1 MALKLLKSQN
11 KLKTLPMMQ
20 KETVTVFILG
30 ATSLA
35 GINYASL
42 RGNETAAVFVKKPNH
57 HDLSH
62 MILGL
67 KSSLGDP
74 LKVKEV
80 ITRYATM
87 LRVSDAMKAA
97 LRAIC
102 AWPVDCLELL
112 VSILSK
118 YEVFET
124 ADTDENLMK
133 RSQSLIQEGKKLV
146 MPVKMFN
153 ELSRLPHEYLRE
165 QGEAVVG
172 GRFAVKM
179 LVKKHVDDETRK
191 RKVAKIEE
199 VSGHKSI
206 ASLRLEFPEKFT
218 NDIVDKFPGVK
229 VSSNQQCLE
238 NYTRQVVNNPKGD
251 EPKFDELEI
260 VEREADLR
268 EMKSLLKFIRRPLV
282 KEEIINSIKKL
293 EDKIKDLNNQVKM
306 DSYEFAP
313 PHSSTRKSVTEELDD
328 IAEGIDDDVGIDKV
342 TEDSKSGDS
351 D

>member
-1 MALKLLKSQN
+1 
-11 KLKTLPMMQ
+11 
-20 KETVTVFILG
+20 
-30 ATSLA
+30 
-35 GINYASL
+35 
-42 RGNETAAVFVKKPNH
+42 
-57 HDLSH
+57 
-62 MILGL
+62 
-67 KSSLGDP
+67 
-74 LKVKEV
+74 
-80 ITRYATM
+80 M
-87 LRVSDAMKAA
+87 LRLSDAMKAA

-268 EMKSLLKFIRRPLV
+268 EMKSLLKFIRRPFV

-313 PHSSTRKSVTEELDD
+313 PHSSTRKSMTEELDD
-328 IAEGIDDDVGIDKV
+328 IADGIDDDVEIDKGGSTETKV
-342 TEDSKSGDS
+342 TVDSKSDDS